1 MIKEN
6 KEENKKAKVELKLT
20 MTRIKNLEEKAHQR
34 HGTIKQDKDKIL
46 TQLEA
51 LINTQKQNTIT

>member
-6 KEENKKAKVELKLT
+6 KEENKKAKVELKQT
-20 MTRIKNLEEKAHQR
+20 MTRIKNLEEKEHQR
-34 HGTIKQDKDKIL
+34 QRTIKQDKDKIL